1 MDKLLDILLCGGT
14 LILEIVGAII
24 AMLLIQLICYQ
35 VFGINLY
42 KSIINELNK
51 LDQYLNKVF

>member
-1 MDKLLDILLCGGT
+1 MDKLLDVLLCGGT